1 MSINQTKILV
11 VFYSMTGNV
20 AKLAA
25 AVAEG
30 AKSVPGT
37 EVRMR
42 QVEELIPE
50 DKFNDVMKRV
60 KQELKD
66 IPLATME
73 DLEWANGIA
82 FGTPTRFG
90 NMSAQMKNFIDM
102 TGGLWQKG
110 GLINKAAGIF
120 TSTSTQHG
128 GQESTLIT
136 SMVPLFHHG
145 MIIVGVPFSETR
157 LFSIDPVSG
166 GTPYGASSVSGPA
179 ADRAPIENE
188 IEIAKTLGRR
198 VASIAKKMI

>member
-1 MSINQTKILV
+1 LKKI
-11 VFYSMTGNV
+11 
-20 AKLAA
+20 
-25 AVAEG
+25 
-30 AKSVPGT
+30 
-37 EVRMR
+37 
-42 QVEELIPE
+42 
-50 DKFNDVMKRV
+50 

-66 IPLATME
+66 IPIATMG

-90 NMSAQMKNFIDM
+90 NMSAQMKNFIDN

-110 GLINKAAGIF
+110 ALENKVAGIF

-128 GQESTLIT
+128 GQESTIIT

-157 LFSIDPVSG
+157 LFSIDAVSG
-166 GTPYGASSVSGPA
+166 GSPYGASSVSGPA

-198 VASIAKKMI
+198 IAQISKKVF